1 MSNNNNSSRLFT
13 VRFLYTLIEK
23 GHSVLTDDLLN
34 NEQLNVKIDDFLNSY
49 REPDQENPY
58 SDISDE
64 QVFRAKEIIKNI
76 QSSLETFHE
85 TINSHL
91 KQDFNALKKM
101 DYCILLVG
109 TCEILKHSVPF
120 QVIANE
126 MVQISK
132 EFSSENSP
140 QFINGVLDGIGRNT

>member
-1 MSNNNNSSRLFT
+1 MSNNNNSSRLFA

-23 GHSVLTDDLLN
+23 GQSVLTPELVQDD
-34 NEQLNVKIDDFLNSY
+34 QLNVKIDDFLNSY

-76 QSSLETFHE
+76 QSSLENFHE

-91 KQDFNALKKM
+91 KQDFSALKKM

-109 TCEILKHSVPF
+109 TCEIQKLSVPF

-140 QFINGVLDGIGRNT
+140 QFINGVLDGIGKNS